1 MMMMKKKKIVV
12 DLGRWKRKAK
22 EILCSFFFDRS
33 PVDVRDK
40 DAEKKDSKRKKLTTI
55 TTKAELK
62 PMILSRFRM
71 EK

>member
-1 MMMMKKKKIVV
+1 MKKKS
-12 DLGRWKRKAK
+12 KRNPLF
-22 EILCSFFFDRS
+22 ILFDRS